1 MYLPRGPPPC
11 QKRLRQVVKS
21 HCLNCCLVL
30 YRAQAGTIFL
40 CSRGSISEN
49 NRIKGLPAL
58 DSIEARNSG
67 LWCFWPPTGWPARSI
82 SLPCPLPLRFRPP
95 PTGFSS
101 LRWPQRGGDGGD
113 EAWGSRASPS
123 AQGLTQQPAY
133 QEEGA
138 AALHGG
144 HSPHTPTPTAC
155 ALKAPGAVSEAQTA
169 CV

>member
-58 DSIEARNSG
+58 GFHRSPQQRALVFLAPNG
-67 LWCFWPPTGWPARSI
+67 LACTQYLTALPPSPEISTPAN
-82 SLPCPLPLRFRPP
+82 RFFPP
-95 PTGFSS
+95 
-101 LRWPQRGGDGGD
+101 
-113 EAWGSRASPS
+113 
-123 AQGLTQQPAY
+123 
-133 QEEGA
+133 
-138 AALHGG
+138 
-144 HSPHTPTPTAC
+144 
-155 ALKAPGAVSEAQTA
+155 
-169 CV
+169 